1 MNCLFT
7 TLQRIY
13 NENNKNWSW
22 TAGVTSSPCPWRR
35 HFAFPAQVILKFFV
49 LVTPRTRKPQ
59 LEKKYSSHCC
69 AWKQP
74 QVKDNQE
81 TKWPIWLAPGWKS
94 RGVLTKWTTCML
106 LKSQIL
112 GVPLWERE
120 TIPSAQR
127 LCCQNMCW
135 CGSHLSFE
143 ECLLT
148 WFSLVR
154 SCGRRCR
161 TFSSTPTS
169 QSIAQINTL
178 FILSFDFSCAC
189 CQFSLTN

>member
-1 MNCLFT
+1 MNYLFT

-22 TAGVTSSPCPWRR
+22 TAGVTSSRCLWRR
-35 HFAFPAQVILKFFV
+35 HVAFPAQVILKFFV
-49 LVTPRTRKPQ
+49 LVTPRIMKPQ
-59 LEKKYSSHCC
+59 VKKKYSSHCC

-81 TKWPIWLAPGWKS
+81 TKWPSWLAPGWKS
-94 RGVLTKWTTCML
+94 RGVLTNWTTFML
-106 LKSQIL
+106 
-112 GVPLWERE
+112 LWERE
-120 TIPSAQR
+120 TTPSAQR

-135 CGSHLSFE
+135 RESHLSFA

-148 WFSLVR
+148 WLSLVR

-169 QSIAQINTL
+169 QSIAQIDTL
-178 FILSFDFSCAC
+178 FILSFDFLCAC